1 MGMRRFD
8 INMLPWHEH
17 RQQRWQRQKGWLY
30 GSVVMLVGW
39 CGCGHLW
46 HSGWRNH
53 LAERQRIYMQHVD
66 AQRAPER
73 RRQESQW
80 AAEQWRLDAMTHQQ
94 RRLEDQQALVSLWQA
109 LTMAGLPVQS
119 VDWQPEQIQMKVIN
133 PSHRPLDEHV
143 YSVAPQLTCQALS
156 ETFLRCTRLDDQ
168 SREGRHD

>member
-1 MGMRRFD
+1 
-8 INMLPWHEH
+8 
-17 RQQRWQRQKGWLY
+17 
-30 GSVVMLVGW
+30 
-39 CGCGHLW
+39 
-46 HSGWRNH
+46 
-53 LAERQRIYMQHVD
+53 MQHVD

-143 YSVAPQLTCQALS
+143 YSVVPWLTCQALS